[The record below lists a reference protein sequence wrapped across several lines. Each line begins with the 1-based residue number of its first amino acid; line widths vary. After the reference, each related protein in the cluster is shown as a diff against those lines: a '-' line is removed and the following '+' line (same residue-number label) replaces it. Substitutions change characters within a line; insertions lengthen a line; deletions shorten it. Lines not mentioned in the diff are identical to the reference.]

1 MKITKKI
8 IVMLI
13 ALLML
18 VSLPVQV
25 LASADISFFGIGN
38 SIVSTLPKTGKSTV
52 KTIKKENIK
61 ITTSAYNARLNFDSS
76 NMIYGISEYNIL
88 LNKWEEVPFFN
99 NSNYLE
105 IRNLSPNTYHKIKVT
120 AGKRLIGV
128 YTFTTN
134 PANIKNIKAKATHSE
149 VKLTWSNPE
158 KYTTQVY
165 RRMLTPEE
173 VYEVEKAKREAEEAK
188 KAKEKEEQEEET
200 TRAGEFY
207 AELTT
212 ENSDEETTVKTF
224 DDLTDEEKEKC
235 KWKLLDEVK
244 DTKYTDKDVEG
255 DNYYYYKVRY
265 VCRTKKSTQ
274 YSDFRHFDEQFVP
287 LEIDNIQLVN
297 GFTIIRQNDPVN
309 RLVPYEYTKGDG
321 RTIGTSGCGV
331 CAALMVVRNTSE
343 YDTSLEAFT
352 KEVIDAGGRVAVGS
366 DLNNISKLMKS
377 KYHFNYEYTSDIDK
391 LKEHLKKGYMA
402 VANVGASKY
411 FSDGGHFVTIAGIV
425 KDDDGEEVAIVLDP
439 SFRES
444 KYNVKHRKE
453 AGLKYSKDGI
463 VTAPFDVIKD
473 DAKMLHYALYTPENA
488 KQ

>member
-1 MKITKKI
+1 M
-8 IVMLI
+8 
-13 ALLML
+13 
-18 VSLPVQV
+18 
-25 LASADISFFGIGN
+25 
-38 SIVSTLPKTGKSTV
+38 
-52 KTIKKENIK
+52 
-61 ITTSAYNARLNFDSS
+61 
-76 NMIYGISEYNIL
+76 
-88 LNKWEEVPFFN
+88 
-99 NSNYLE
+99 
-105 IRNLSPNTYHKIKVT
+105 
-120 AGKRLIGV
+120 
-128 YTFTTN
+128 
-134 PANIKNIKAKATHSE
+134 
-149 VKLTWSNPE
+149 
-158 KYTTQVY
+158 
-165 RRMLTPEE
+165 
-173 VYEVEKAKREAEEAK
+173 
-188 KAKEKEEQEEET
+188 
-200 TRAGEFY
+200 
-207 AELTT
+207 
-212 ENSDEETTVKTF
+212 
-224 DDLTDEEKEKC
+224 
-235 KWKLLDEVK
+235 
-244 DTKYTDKDVEG
+244 
-255 DNYYYYKVRY
+255 
-265 VCRTKKSTQ
+265 
-274 YSDFRHFDEQFVP
+274 P